1 MTDTNYKTALVTG
14 ATSGIGL
21 ETAIRLSEAGIHVT
35 AVARRKEKLMELQ
48 DKISCDIIELDVRDQ
63 NKIYSSLGKLDIDIL
78 VNNAGVGR
86 GFAPIFLAEPEDI
99 NTTTET
105 NVTSFL
111 HLLRAIVPGM
121 VKRKKGHIINIG
133 SIAGLY
139 PVSSSVYG
147 GSKGAVHMINQNLR
161 VELSGTGV
169 RATEI
174 CPGRVNTEF
183 FDVAFSDNPEKK
195 KQMTSG
201 LKLLEQEDV
210 ADAIMFAINAPWR
223 MNVSLIELTPTEQ
236 VPGGS
241 KIESASK
248 GD

>member
-21 ETAIRLSEAGIHVT
+21 ETSIRLSNAGMHVT
-35 AVARRKEKLMELQ
+35 AVGRRKDKLIELQ
-48 DKISCDIIELDVRDQ
+48 DKIDCDIIELDVRDQ
-63 NKIYSSLGKLDIDIL
+63 DKIYANLGNLDIDIL
-78 VNNAGVGR
+78 VNNAGEGR
-86 GFAPIFLAEPEDI
+86 GFAPIFLTQPEDI

-111 HLLRAIVPGM
+111 HLLRAVVPGM
-121 VKRKKGHIINIG
+121 VERKRGLIINIG
-133 SIAGLY
+133 SIARLY

-161 VELSGTGV
+161 MELSGTGV

-183 FDVAFSDNPEKK
+183 FDVAFSGFRRHF
-195 KQMTSG
+195 MRS
-201 LKLLEQEDV
+201 
-210 ADAIMFAINAPWR
+210 
-223 MNVSLIELTPTEQ
+223 S
-236 VPGGS
+236 
-241 KIESASK
+241 
-248 GD
+248 

>member
-1 MTDTNYKTALVTG
+1 MTDTNYKRALVTG

-21 ETAIRLSEAGIHVT
+21 ETAIRLAESGIHVT
-35 AVARRKEKLMELQ
+35 AAGRRKEKLIELQ
-48 DKISCDIIELDVRDQ
+48 NKISCDIIEIDVREQ
-63 NKIYSSLGKLDIDIL
+63 EKIYSEFGELEVDIL
-78 VNNAGVGR
+78 INNAGVGK
-86 GFAPIFLAEPEDI
+86 GFSPIFLAEPDDI

-111 HLLRAIVPGM
+111 HLLRAVVPGM
-121 VKRKKGHIINIG
+121 VNRKKGHIINIG

-183 FDVAFSDNPEKK
+183 FDVAFSDNPDKR

-223 MNVSLIELTPTEQ
+223 MNVSMIELTPTEQ

-241 KIESASK
+241 IIKEAK
-248 GD
+248 

>member
-1 MTDTNYKTALVTG
+1 MTDTNYKKALVTG

-21 ETAIRLSEAGIHVT
+21 ETALRLAESGIHVT
-35 AVARRKEKLMELQ
+35 AAGRRKEKLLELQ
-48 DKISCDIIELDVRDQ
+48 KKISCDIIEIDVRDQ
-63 NKIYSSLGKLDIDIL
+63 KKIYSEFGELEVDIL
-78 VNNAGVGR
+78 INNAGVGK
-86 GFAPIFLAEPEDI
+86 GFSPIFLAEPDDI

-111 HLLRAIVPGM
+111 HLLRAVVPGM

-183 FDVAFSDNPEKK
+183 FDVAFSDNPDKR

-201 LKLLEQEDV
+201 LKLLEREDV

-223 MNVSLIELTPTEQ
+223 MNVSMIELTPTEQ

-241 KIESASK
+241 IIKEAK
-248 GD
+248 

>member
-1 MTDTNYKTALVTG
+1 MTA
-14 ATSGIGL
+14 
-21 ETAIRLSEAGIHVT
+21 AG
-35 AVARRKEKLMELQ
+35 RRKEKLIELQ
-48 DKISCDIIELDVRDQ
+48 NKISCDIIEIDVREQ
-63 NKIYSSLGKLDIDIL
+63 EKIYSEFGELEVDIL
-78 VNNAGVGR
+78 INNAGVGK
-86 GFAPIFLAEPEDI
+86 GFSPIFLAEPDDI

-111 HLLRAIVPGM
+111 HLLRAVVPGM
-121 VKRKKGHIINIG
+121 VNRKKGHIINIG

-183 FDVAFSDNPEKK
+183 FDVAFSDNPDKR

-223 MNVSLIELTPTEQ
+223 MNVSMIELTPTEQ

-241 KIESASK
+241 IIKEAK
-248 GD
+248 

>member
-1 MTDTNYKTALVTG
+1 MSNTNYKNALVTG

-21 ETAIRLSEAGIHVT
+21 ETAIRLSESGIHVI
-35 AVARRKEKLMELQ
+35 AAGRRKEKLLELKN
-48 DKISCDIIELDVRDQ
+48 KISCDIIEIDIREQD
-63 NKIYSSLGKLDIDIL
+63 KIYSEFGKLEIDVLI
-78 VNNAGVGR
+78 NNAGVGR
-86 GFAPIFLAEPEDI
+86 GFAPIFQAEPEDI

-105 NVTSFL
+105 NITSFL
-111 HLLRAIVPGM
+111 HLLRAVVPGM
-121 VKRKKGHIINIG
+121 VERKKGHVINIG

-183 FDVAFSDNPEKK
+183 FDVAFSDNPDKR

-201 LKLLEQEDV
+201 LNLLEQEDV
-210 ADAIMFAINAPWR
+210 ADAIMFAINSPWR
-223 MNVSLIELTPTEQ
+223 MNVSMIELTPTEQ

-241 KIESASK
+241 IIKKVE
-248 GD
+248 

>member
-1 MTDTNYKTALVTG
+1 MTDTNYKKALVTG

-21 ETAIRLSEAGIHVT
+21 ETAIRLAESGIHVT
-35 AVARRKEKLMELQ
+35 AAGRRKEKLIELQ
-48 DKISCDIIELDVRDQ
+48 NKISCDIIEIDVRDQ
-63 NKIYSSLGKLDIDIL
+63 EKIYSEFGELEVDIL
-78 VNNAGVGR
+78 INNAGVGR
-86 GFAPIFLAEPEDI
+86 GFSPIFLAEPDDI

-111 HLLRAIVPGM
+111 HLLRAVVPGM
-121 VKRKKGHIINIG
+121 VNRKKGHIINIG

-183 FDVAFSDNPEKK
+183 FDVAFSDNPDKR

-223 MNVSLIELTPTEQ
+223 MNVSMIELTPTEQ

-241 KIESASK
+241 IIKEAK
-248 GD
+248 

>member
-1 MTDTNYKTALVTG
+1 MTDINYKKALVTG

-21 ETAIRLSEAGIHVT
+21 ETAIKLSKAGIHVI
-35 AVARRKEKLMELQ
+35 ALGRRKEKLNELKN
-48 DKISCDIIELDVRDQ
+48 KISCDVIELDIRNQDQ
-63 NKIYSSLGKLDIDIL
+63 IYSKLGDLEIDIL
-78 VNNAGVGR
+78 INNAGVGR

-111 HLLRAIVPGM
+111 HLLRATVPGM
-121 VKRKKGHIINIG
+121 VKRKRGHIINIG

-147 GSKGAVHMINQNLR
+147 GSKGAVHLINQNLR
-161 VELSGTGV
+161 MELSGTGV

-210 ADAIMFAINAPWR
+210 ADAIMFAIKAPWR
-223 MNVSLIELTPTEQ
+223 VNVSLIELTPTEQ

-241 KIESASK
+241 KIESAN
-248 GD
+248 

>member
-1 MTDTNYKTALVTG
+1 MTDTNYKKALVTG

-21 ETAIRLSEAGIHVT
+21 ETAIRLAESGIHVT
-35 AVARRKEKLMELQ
+35 AAGRRKEKLLELQ
-48 DKISCDIIELDVRDQ
+48 KKISCDIIEIDVRDQ
-63 NKIYSSLGKLDIDIL
+63 KKIYSEFGELEVDIL
-78 VNNAGVGR
+78 INNAGVGK
-86 GFAPIFLAEPEDI
+86 GFSPIFLAEPDDI

-111 HLLRAIVPGM
+111 HLLRAVVPGM

-183 FDVAFSDNPEKK
+183 FDIAFSDNPDKR

-241 KIESASK
+241 IIKEAK
-248 GD
+248 

>member
-1 MTDTNYKTALVTG
+1 MTNTNYKKALVTG

-21 ETAIRLSEAGIHVT
+21 ETAIRLAESGIHVT
-35 AVARRKEKLMELQ
+35 AAGRRKEKLIELQ
-48 DKISCDIIELDVRDQ
+48 NKISCDIIEIDVREQ
-63 NKIYSSLGKLDIDIL
+63 EKIYSEFGELEVDIL
-78 VNNAGVGR
+78 INNAGVGK
-86 GFAPIFLAEPEDI
+86 GFSPIFLAEPDDI

-111 HLLRAIVPGM
+111 HLLRAVVPGM
-121 VKRKKGHIINIG
+121 VNRKKGHIINIG

-183 FDVAFSDNPEKK
+183 FDVAFSDNPDKR

-223 MNVSLIELTPTEQ
+223 MNVSMIELTPTEQ

-241 KIESASK
+241 IIKEAK
-248 GD
+248 

>member
-1 MTDTNYKTALVTG
+1 MTNTNYKSALITG

-21 ETAIRLSEAGIHVT
+21 ETAIRLSESGIHVT
-35 AVARRKEKLMELQ
+35 ATGRRKEKLIELQ
-48 DKISCDIIELDVRDQ
+48 NKISCDIIEIDVRNQ
-63 NKIYSSLGKLDIDIL
+63 EKIYSELGKLDIDIL
-78 VNNAGVGR
+78 VNNAGVGK

-121 VKRKKGHIINIG
+121 VKRKKGHIINLG

-183 FDVAFSDNPEKK
+183 FDVAFSDNPDKK
-195 KQMTSG
+195 EQMTSG
-201 LKLLEQEDV
+201 LELLEQQDV

-223 MNVSLIELTPTEQ
+223 MNVSMIELTPTEQ

-241 KIESASK
+241 IIKKAK
-248 GD
+248 

>member
-1 MTDTNYKTALVTG
+1 MTDTNYKRALVTG

-21 ETAIRLSEAGIHVT
+21 ETAIRLAKSGIHVT
-35 AVARRKEKLMELQ
+35 AAGRRKEKLIELQ
-48 DKISCDIIELDVRDQ
+48 NKISCDIIEIDVREQ
-63 NKIYSSLGKLDIDIL
+63 EKIYSEFGELEVDIL
-78 VNNAGVGR
+78 INNAGVGK
-86 GFAPIFLAEPEDI
+86 GFSPIFLAEPDDI

-111 HLLRAIVPGM
+111 HLLRAVVPGM
-121 VKRKKGHIINIG
+121 VNRKKGHIINIG

-183 FDVAFSDNPEKK
+183 FDVAFSDNPDKR

-223 MNVSLIELTPTEQ
+223 MNVSMIELTPTEQ

-241 KIESASK
+241 IIKEAK
-248 GD
+248 

>member
-1 MTDTNYKTALVTG
+1 MGYVVLVTG
-14 ATSGIGL
+14 ASSGLGKSIANHLHELGHTVIGTS
-21 ETAIRLSEAGIHVT
+21 RNPSQLSQKTTFEMV
-35 AVARRKEKLMELQ
+35 Q
-48 DKISCDIIELDVRDQ
+48 LDVTDS
-63 NKIYSSLGKLDIDIL
+63 KSIETLTKELEKSTKGVDVLI
-78 VNNAGVGR
+78 NNAGVGR
-86 GFAPIFLAEPEDI
+86 GFAPIFQAEPKDI

-105 NVTSFL
+105 NITSFL
-111 HLLRAIVPGM
+111 HLLRAVVPGM
-121 VKRKKGHIINIG
+121 VERKKGHIINIG

-183 FDVAFSDNPEKK
+183 FDVAFSDNPDKR

-201 LKLLEQEDV
+201 LNLLEQEDV
-210 ADAIMFAINAPWR
+210 ADAIMFAINSPWR
-223 MNVSLIELTPTEQ
+223 MNVSMIELTPTEQ

-241 KIESASK
+241 IIKKVE
-248 GD
+248 

>member
-1 MTDTNYKTALVTG
+1 MTDTNYKKALVTG
-14 ATSGIGL
+14 ATSGMGL
-21 ETAIRLSEAGIHVT
+21 ETAIRLAESGIHVT
-35 AVARRKEKLMELQ
+35 AAGRRKEKLIELQ
-48 DKISCDIIELDVRDQ
+48 NKISCDIIEIDVRDQ
-63 NKIYSSLGKLDIDIL
+63 EKIYSEFGELEVDIL
-78 VNNAGVGR
+78 INNAGVGR
-86 GFAPIFLAEPEDI
+86 GFSPIFLAEPDDI

-111 HLLRAIVPGM
+111 HLLRAVVPGM
-121 VKRKKGHIINIG
+121 VNRKKGHIINIG

-183 FDVAFSDNPEKK
+183 FDVAFSDNPDKR

-201 LKLLEQEDV
+201 LKL
-210 ADAIMFAINAPWR
+210 
-223 MNVSLIELTPTEQ
+223 
-236 VPGGS
+236 
-241 KIESASK
+241 
-248 GD
+248 

>member
-1 MTDTNYKTALVTG
+1 M
-14 ATSGIGL
+14 I
-21 ETAIRLSEAGIHVT
+21 
-35 AVARRKEKLMELQ
+35 
-48 DKISCDIIELDVRDQ
+48 
-63 NKIYSSLGKLDIDIL
+63 
-78 VNNAGVGR
+78 NNAGIGK
-86 GFAPIFLAEPEDI
+86 GFSPIFLAEPDDI

-111 HLLRAIVPGM
+111 HLLRAVVPGM
-121 VKRKKGHIINIG
+121 VNRKKGHIINIG

-183 FDVAFSDNPEKK
+183 FDVAFSDNPDKR

-210 ADAIMFAINAPWR
+210 ADAIMFAINSPWR
-223 MNVSLIELTPTEQ
+223 MNVSMIELTPTEQ

-241 KIESASK
+241 IIKKVE
-248 GD
+248 